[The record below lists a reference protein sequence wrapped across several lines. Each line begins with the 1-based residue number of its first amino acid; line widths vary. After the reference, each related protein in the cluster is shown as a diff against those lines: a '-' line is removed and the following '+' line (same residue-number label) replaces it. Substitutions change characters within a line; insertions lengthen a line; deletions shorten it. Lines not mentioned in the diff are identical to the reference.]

1 MSVLRKVVFLTGTR
15 ADFGKLKALMLKLE
29 SDPEIEV
36 HVFVTG
42 MHMLAKYGFT
52 ADEVRKS
59 GFQNIYKFINQ
70 NTSDSMDHI
79 LAKTVSGLAD
89 YVKEVKPDLMVIH
102 GDRVETLAGAIVG
115 VLNNI
120 LVAHIEGGEVSGT
133 VDELIRH
140 SASKLSHFHFVAHEE
155 AKKRLM
161 QLGEAES
168 SVHIIGSPDIDIM
181 NSSDLPSIDQVKKYY
196 EIPFNEYAIL
206 LYHPVTTELNLIE
219 QEVKNIV
226 DHIIL
231 SNLNYIVIYPNND
244 TGSSI
249 IFDEYNRLYGN
260 KKIKIF
266 PSMRF
271 EYFLSTLKNASF
283 ILGNSSAGI
292 REAPHFGVPAINVG
306 TRQYNRVIS
315 DMVLNCMADND
326 GIAQAIA
333 KVNRM
338 EKVSIENFGTGDS
351 VNKFYSILKNNNFWK
366 TSPQKHFVDQGI

>member
-140 SASKLSHFHFVAHEE
+140 SASKLSHFHFVAHEG
-155 AKKRLM
+155 AKKRLI

-196 EIPFNEYAIL
+196 EIPFIEYAIL
-206 LYHPVTTELNLIE
+206 LYHPVTTEPNLIE
-219 QEVKNIV
+219 QEVKSIV
-226 DHIIL
+226 DQVIL

-249 IFDEYNRLYGN
+249 IFDEYKQLHGN

-271 EYFLSTLKNASF
+271 EYFLSALKNASF

-306 TRQYNRVIS
+306 TRQHNRVIS

-326 GIAQAIA
+326 GITQAIA
-333 KVNRM
+333 KVHKM

-351 VNKFYSILKNNNFWK
+351 VNKFYSILKKNNFWN